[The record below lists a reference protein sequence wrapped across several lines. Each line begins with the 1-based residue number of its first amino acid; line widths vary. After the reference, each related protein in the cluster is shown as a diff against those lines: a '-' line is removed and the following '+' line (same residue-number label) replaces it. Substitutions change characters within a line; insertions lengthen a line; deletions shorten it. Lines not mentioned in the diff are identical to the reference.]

1 MTTLTPPTPPTAD
14 ASGAPAPGAK
24 PPRHPAAIAVTV
36 ILSVLGAALIVGT
49 VTAGVVT
56 TVASSSAAV
65 TETLTA
71 ATDGVTEIDVEVS
84 AVGLDVVF
92 ADVDEAQLDL
102 VDAKGGWRL
111 ERDGDELQVSS
122 PTGSWF
128 SIGWS
133 WLGDDGRATLTLPRS
148 LEGVDASLTV
158 GAGELVAD
166 GRFGELDVD
175 VSAGGLTVA
184 GEARTLSATVGAGS
198 ADLRLKNVTEAD
210 FEVAAG
216 DMDARLTGRAPRE
229 VSIEVSAGSLD
240 LALPD
245 GAYDVRQDVSVGD
258 VDNRLPSGSGTRI
271 PVEVRVSAGDVTLR
285 PAD

>member
-14 ASGAPAPGAK
+14 APRSPEPGGK
-24 PPRHPAAIAVTV
+24 PPRHPAAIPVTV

-49 VTAGVVT
+49 VVAGVAT
-56 TVASSSAAV
+56 TVASSSASV
-65 TETLTA
+65 TETLSA
-71 ATDGVTEIDVEVS
+71 PTDGVTEIDVEVA
-84 AVGLDVVF
+84 AVNLDVVF
-92 ADVDEAQLDL
+92 ADVDEARLDL
-102 VDAKGGWRL
+102 VDTPGGWRL

-122 PTGSWF
+122 PSGSWF
-128 SIGWS
+128 SFGWS
-133 WLGDDGRATLTLPRS
+133 PFNGDGRATLTLPRS
-148 LEGVDASLTV
+148 LEGVDASFTV

-175 VSAGGLTVA
+175 VSAGGLTVS
-184 GEARTLSATVGAGS
+184 GDARSLSATVGAGS
-198 ADLRLKNVTEAD
+198 ADLRLAGVSEAE

-216 DMDARLTGRAPRE
+216 DMDAHLTGRAPRE

-240 LALPD
+240 LTLPD
-245 GAYDVRQDVSVGD
+245 GAYDVRSDVSAGE

-285 PAD
+285 PAN